1 VVDKRPGRSARGSD
15 YARFLGIGFFFLVIL
30 IVCGGGGLLLD
41 GVLGTV
47 PLFLLLGLLIG
58 FAGGLYYLYRAL
70 ETYGR

>member
-1 VVDKRPGRSARGSD
+1 MDNRPGRSAGGSD